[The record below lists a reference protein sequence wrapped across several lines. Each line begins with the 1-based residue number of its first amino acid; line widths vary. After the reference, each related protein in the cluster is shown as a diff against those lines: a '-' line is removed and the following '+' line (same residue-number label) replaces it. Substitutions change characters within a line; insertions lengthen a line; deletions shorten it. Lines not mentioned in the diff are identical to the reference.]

1 MLESAKRTHT
11 CGELRASNDGERVVL
26 QGWVHSYR
34 DLGGLTFL
42 LLRDRH
48 GVVQITVDERCSEA
62 LRAAASKARQE
73 YVLEITGTVGIR
85 PNPNKDIP
93 TGEIEVVPT
102 ELTTL
107 STTAPLPFSIESGDA
122 HEDTRLKYRY
132 LDLRRPTLQSK
143 LVARHKSTLAAR
155 HYLDSEGFLEIE
167 TPILTRATPEG
178 ARDYLVPSRVHA
190 GHWYALP
197 QSPQI
202 FKQILMVAGMD
213 RYFQIVKC
221 FRDEDLRAD
230 RQPEFTQVDIEVS
243 FATAE
248 MVMEV
253 TEGVVNAM
261 FQDVLGRGLGEIP
274 RLTYAESMERF
285 GVDAPDIRFAMEHTV
300 LTDLLSGSESTV
312 IQAGLADGG
321 IAKGMNVKGAAG
333 DVSRKGID
341 AYTDFVRR
349 YGMGGL
355 LWGKRNPDGL
365 SGPMGKMLT
374 ESEQQAVFSALEAE
388 EGDLLLLG
396 VGPASRVH
404 AGLGRLR
411 AHIGKER
418 GLTKAVDYAFCWVT
432 DFPAFE
438 YDEDAERWVA
448 MHHPFTAPKAEHV
461 DLLGTGREAEILS
474 DAYDF
479 VCNGYEIS
487 GGSIRIHDTGVQSR
501 VFTALGLSDE
511 EAREKFGFL
520 LDALKHGAPPHGGI
534 ALGLDRVVMLL
545 CGTENIRDV
554 IAFPKTTSAQ
564 CLMSGAP
571 SNVDGGQLDELHV
584 RNLETPDR

>member
-1 MLESAKRTHT
+1 VL
-11 CGELRASNDGERVVL
+11 L

-42 LLRDRH
+42 ILRDRH
-48 GVVQITVDERCSEA
+48 GQVQVTVDERCTED
-62 LRAAASKARQE
+62 LRQHASKARQE
-73 YVLEITGTVGIR
+73 YVLEIEGTVHVR
-85 PNPNKDIP
+85 PNPNNGLA
-93 TGEIEVVPT
+93 TGTIEVVPST
-102 ELTTL
+102 LTTL
-107 STTAPLPFSIESGDA
+107 STTPPMPFTIEGGDA

-132 LDLRRPTLQSK
+132 LDLRRKELQDK
-143 LVARHKSTLAAR
+143 LVARHRATLAAR
-155 HYLDSEGFLEIE
+155 RFLDAEGFLEIE

-178 ARDYLVPSRVHA
+178 ARDYLVPSRVHP

-230 RQPEFTQVDIEVS
+230 RQPEFTQVDIEIS
-243 FATAE
+243 FATADL
-248 MVMEV
+248 VMEA
-253 TEGVVNAM
+253 TQGVVESM
-261 FQDVLGRGLGEIP
+261 FQAVRGHGLGEVP
-274 RLTYAESMERF
+274 HLTYAEAMDRF
-285 GVDAPDIRFAMEHTV
+285 GVDAPDLRFAMEHKD
-300 LTDLLSGSESTV
+300 LTGMLSGSESTV
-312 IQAGLADGG
+312 IQGGLADGG
-321 IAKGMNVKGAAG
+321 LAKGMNVKGAAG

-341 AYTDFVRR
+341 AWTEFVRR

-355 LWGKRNPDGL
+355 LWGKVNPDGW
-365 SGPMGKMLT
+365 SGPMGKML
-374 ESEQQAVFSALEAE
+374 SAAEKETVGAALGAE

-396 VGPASRVH
+396 VGPASKVH

-418 GLTKAVDYAFCWVT
+418 GLTQAKDFAFCWVT

-438 YDEDAERWVA
+438 YDEEAGRWVA
-448 MHHPFTAPKAEHV
+448 MHHPFTSPKQEHV
-461 DLLGTGREAEILS
+461 DLLGTGREGEILS

-479 VCNGYEIS
+479 VCNGSEVS
-487 GGSIRIHDTGVQSR
+487 GGSIRIHDPEVQSR
-501 VFTALGLSDE
+501 VFTALGLSLE
-511 EAREKFGFL
+511 EARDKFGFL

-534 ALGLDRVVMLL
+534 ALGLDRIVMLL
-545 CGTENIRDV
+545 CETENIRDV

-571 SNVDGGQLDELHV
+571 STVEVAQLVELNV
-584 RNLETPDR
+584 RNT

>member
-1 MLESAKRTHT
+1 MLESARRTHT
-11 CGELRASNDGERVVL
+11 CGELRDSHAGQKVLL

-42 LLRDRH
+42 VLRDRH
-48 GVVQITVDERCSEA
+48 GRVQITVDERCSDD
-62 LRAAASKARQE
+62 LRQHASKARQE
-73 YVLEITGTVGIR
+73 YVLEIEGTVHVR
-85 PNPNKDIP
+85 PNPNNDLA
-93 TGEIEVVPT
+93 TGAIEVVPST
-102 ELTTL
+102 LTTL
-107 STTAPLPFSIESGDA
+107 STTPPMPFTIEGGDA

-132 LDLRRPTLQSK
+132 LDLRRKVLQDK
-143 LVARHKSTLAAR
+143 LVARHKATLAAR
-155 HYLDSEGFLEIE
+155 HFLDGEGFLEIE

-178 ARDYLVPSRVHA
+178 ARDYLVPSRVHPQ
-190 GHWYALP
+190 HWYALP

-230 RQPEFTQVDIEVS
+230 RQPEFTQVDIEIS

-248 MVMEV
+248 LVMEA
-253 TEGVVNAM
+253 TQGVVEAM
-261 FQDVLGRGLGEIP
+261 FQAVRGHGLGEVP
-274 RLTYAESMERF
+274 RLTYADSMARF
-285 GVDAPDIRFAMEHTV
+285 GVDAPDIRFAMEHAD
-300 LTDLLSGSESTV
+300 LTDLFADSESTV
-312 IQAGLADGG
+312 IQGGLADGG
-321 IAKGMNVKGAAG
+321 LAKGMNVKGAAG

-341 AYTDFVRR
+341 AWTEFVRR

-355 LWGKRNPDGL
+355 LWGKVNPDGW
-365 SGPMGKMLT
+365 SGPMGKMLSA
-374 ESEQQAVFSALEAE
+374 SEQEAVGAALGAE
-388 EGDLLLLG
+388 MGDLLLVG
-396 VGPASRVH
+396 VGPAARVH

-418 GLTKAVDYAFCWVT
+418 GLTEAKKFAFCWVT

-438 YDEDAERWVA
+438 YDEEAGRWVA
-448 MHHPFTAPKAEHV
+448 MHHPFTSPRKEHV
-461 DLLGTGREAEILS
+461 DFLGTGREGEILS

-479 VCNGYEIS
+479 VCNGSEIS
-487 GGSIRIHDTGVQSR
+487 GGSIRIHDSLVQSR
-501 VFTALGLSDE
+501 VFTALGLSLE
-511 EAREKFGFL
+511 EAQDKFGFL

-534 ALGLDRVVMLL
+534 ALGLDRIVMLL
-545 CGTENIRDV
+545 CETENIRDV

-571 SNVDGGQLDELHV
+571 SRVEDAQLAELSV
-584 RNLETPDR
+584 QNT